1 MSHGYP
7 GAGGH
12 GEYPEEPE
20 YDADGFPRQLGGPQ
34 EPSPQQGGG
43 GGWPQVRNNPGPA
56 MYGQGQGRQGNG
68 YPQAY
73 PQGGSY
79 PQQQSQPQG
88 GGWPQQSNHRPQQ
101 SHQRPQQTNNRR
113 PQGSPGGYPQQG
125 AHVPQQG
132 GQAPQQTS
140 GYPVAG
146 YPDAG
151 PAPTTGYANQT
162 HAGQAYADQGYGNQG
177 YADQSFAEGATT
189 AFPVQGGPAEETPA
203 FARAAVGAPTRQ
215 QPAWGRDSATGLAVD
230 DPYGPST
237 SAWPEAAD
245 PALTADAEAD
255 TGAPG
260 ADAPAADAPAA
271 APKKPGRDR
280 YLDLLR
286 SIALVRVVLF
296 HVYGQAW
303 MTIIF
308 PSMGVMFALAGSLMA
323 RSLARPAFSVIKSR
337 VRRLMVPVWLF
348 AIVTLALIFNGGWKP
363 TAGED
368 GESIIWWWVKLAW
381 WFVPVGA
388 ATGPDE
394 IGSPGGLLDVSWAAQ
409 TSGPLWYI
417 RAYLWFVML
426 SPLMLKA
433 FRKLPWVTLLAPL
446 GICLVLGLK
455 LVEIP
460 GETGNAIQDFST
472 FAACWILGFAHN
484 DGTLKKLKAYMIP
497 SFAAVLMCLGLWWA
511 GTHIGEAGWN
521 FDEIPMANALWS
533 LGFCAILLHY
543 SPSWQELPDKLKG
556 FDTPITL
563 ANNRAVTIYLWHE
576 MAIMLTIPLIDQM
589 WGLPVVGD
597 LISPYLG
604 KLYQVLMFILA
615 WPLIAAAIASFGWA
629 EDVAAKRRP
638 RLWPNG
644 AKKK

>member
-7 GAGGH
+7 GPNGNGH
-12 GEYPEEPE
+12 SEDPEYSGNSE
-20 YDADGFPRQLGGPQ
+20 YDADGFPRQLDSHRAP
-34 EPSPQQGGG
+34 PPQQGGG
-43 GGWPQVRNNPGPA
+43 GGGWPTVRNNPGPS
-56 MYGQGQGRQGNG
+56 MYGQGQQGSA
-68 YPQAY
+68 YPQAGNHV
-73 PQGGSY
+73 PQA
-79 PQQQSQPQG
+79 QPQG
-88 GGWPQQSNHRPQQ
+88 GGWPQ
-101 SHQRPQQTNNRR
+101 TNNRR
-113 PQGSPGGYPQQG
+113 PQGGYPQQG
-125 AHVPQQG
+125 G
-132 GQAPQQTS
+132 YAPQEAS
-140 GYPVAG
+140 AYPGAG
-146 YPDAG
+146 YAEP
-151 PAPTTGYANQT
+151 
-162 HAGQAYADQGYGNQG
+162 G
-177 YADQSFAEGATT
+177 YADQAYAAEGATT
-189 AFPVQGGPAEETPA
+189 AFPAHPGQGGQQEETPA

-215 QPAWGRDSATGLAVD
+215 QPAWGRGPEAGGAVAGGAVD

-237 SAWPEAAD
+237 SAWPETAD
-245 PALTADAEAD
+245 PALTAEAD
-255 TGAPG
+255 SGAPG
-260 ADAPAADAPAA
+260 AEAAEKDAEA

-363 TAGED
+363 SAGED
-368 GESIIWWWVKLAW
+368 GESVIWWWIKLAW

-388 ATGPDE
+388 ASGPDE

-576 MAIMLTIPLIDQM
+576 MAIMLTIPMIDQM
-589 WGLPVVGD
+589 WSLPVVGE

-629 EDVAAKRRP
+629 EDVAAKRKP

-644 AKKK
+644 AKKKQK